1 MKHLLKS
8 LSTSTVTLSILSTLT
23 IASAGAVTLPDGRV
37 AFNRPPNLVEATTL
51 TAGSSERGRY
61 HFVVE
66 VPADAGEPLGAV
78 VITPRDRAERVNFQ
92 LNATTAHQ
100 GEAYANGPALT
111 LANVGG
117 APDNPEDVLVVF
129 DQPVQPGETV
139 TIILETEQNP
149 FGGVYLYGV
158 TGYPAG
164 ENSVGQFLGY
174 GRINIFDAG
183 N

>member
-8 LSTSTVTLSILSTLT
+8 LSTSTVTLSILSTLA

-37 AFNRPPNLVEATTL
+37 AFNRPPDLLEATTL
-51 TAGSSERGRY
+51 TPGSSERGRY

-78 VITPRDRAERVNFQ
+78 VITPRDRAERVDFQ

-100 GEAYANGPALT
+100 GAAYASGPELS
-111 LANVGG
+111 LANIGG
-117 APDNPEDVLVVF
+117 APDNPEEVLVVF
-129 DQPVQPGETV
+129 EQPVQPGETI
-139 TIILETEQNP
+139 TITLETEQNP